1 MKILKLTTNI
11 RLVFFLSVL
20 MITSCSQP
28 NQKEIKEINVWEQKL
43 DTVEIILNGID
54 TTIISNN
61 LATMHGYLKTIS
73 EEFEQSLNKETGFL
87 MNDYQLI
94 QKEARKFQVAHKKA
108 KEELKYTRDQ
118 LEDLQ
123 GALKTGSIEDETEIT
138 QYMGDERNAVEQLS
152 KFAVDLN
159 NWFHGTNTKFDNI
172 QPKVK
177 SFVDSLASVRANQ

>member
-1 MKILKLTTNI
+1 MKILKLSTNI
-11 RLVFFLSVL
+11 KLFFFWSVL
-20 MITSCSQP
+20 IITSCAQP
-28 NQKEIKEINVWEQKL
+28 HKKEIKEINLWGKKL
-43 DTVEIILNGID
+43 DTVEVILNGID

-61 LATMHGYLKTIS
+61 LTTMHDYLKTIS

-108 KEELKYTRDQ
+108 QEELKYTRDQ
-118 LEDLQ
+118 LEDLR
-123 GALKTGSIEDETEIT
+123 GALKTGSIEDEAEII
-138 QYMGDERNAVEQLS
+138 QYMSDERNAVEQLS

-159 NWFHGTNTKFDNI
+159 NWFHSTNTKFDNI